1 MITKKQKSWLPWLI
15 GLFLVF
21 GLVMI
26 YFLYPWLRTRVGRTG
41 KLRQW
46 LQNPA
51 AHPDWAVQAG
61 KTCGTAPFIFPTR
74 GYIGFIWGDSFTP
87 GIRHQGIDIFGG
99 EIPGKTPVL
108 AVYQG
113 YLTRLPGWKSSVIIR
128 IPADPLNPGRQIW
141 AYYTHMAD
149 QNGSSYIST
158 QYPPGTYEVLVNAG
172 TFLGYQGDYSGDPQ
186 NPVGVHLHFSIVLDD
201 GKGGFTNEL
210 MIENTL
216 DPSPYLGLLLDAAKN
231 PNGIIICDNQVEP

>member
-15 GLFLVF
+15 GLFLVS
-21 GLVMI
+21 GLVMV
-26 YFLYPWLRTRVGRTG
+26 YFFYPWLRTHVGRAG

-51 AHPDWAVQAG
+51 AHPDWAVQDG
-61 KTCGTAPFIFPTR
+61 TTCGTAPFIFPTR

-128 IPADPLNPGRQIW
+128 IPADPLNSGRQIW

-149 QNGSSYIST
+149 QNGASYISP
-158 QYPPGTYEVLVNAG
+158 QYPPGTYEVFVNTG

-210 MIENTL
+210 KIENTL
-216 DPSPYLGLLLDAAKN
+216 DPSPYLGLMLNAAKN
-231 PNGIIICDNQVEP
+231 PDRIITCDNQAAP